1 MPALGIREL
10 EDGTRTMLTS
20 RTMQTSRETMISR
33 ASEPAN
39 GRLRTTSLRVAPALA
54 CLLLAGALSGCGGF
68 DGVELNGKIFEAVGL
83 SGDSFGKKSE
93 PKTEARAPLVLPPDT
108 KRLPEPGDGQPAY
121 VQAPAGQI
129 VTGSIGADPA
139 SWPKDREK
147 MKQAEAAEKARAKD
161 ITCNKDGNWK
171 EKATK
176 DERALSAEANCQGSL
191 FSVIGKNLFGTGE

>member
-1 MPALGIREL
+1 
-10 EDGTRTMLTS
+10 MLTS
-20 RTMQTSRETMISR
+20 RTMQTSQPMLPSPTSGR
-33 ASEPAN
+33 ARKA
-39 GRLRTTSLRVAPALA
+39 GTFLAARTA

-129 VTGSIGADPA
+129 VTGSIGNDPA

-147 MKQAEAAEKARAKD
+147 IKQAEAADKARAKD
-161 ITCNKDGNWK
+161 LACNKDGNWK

-176 DERALSAEANCQGSL
+176 DERALNSESNCQGSL